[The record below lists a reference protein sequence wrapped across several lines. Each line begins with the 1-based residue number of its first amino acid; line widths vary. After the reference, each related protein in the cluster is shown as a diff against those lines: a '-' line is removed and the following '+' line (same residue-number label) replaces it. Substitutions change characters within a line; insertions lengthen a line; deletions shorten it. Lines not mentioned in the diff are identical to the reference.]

1 MAGWLIVRCHIAALA
16 VPQGAK
22 NIISIDITTAL
33 WASAV
38 AGAGSALLGAVI
50 GVPLLFRQLKVWE
63 ETM

>member
-1 MAGWLIVRCHIAALA
+1 MHTFSAAPGQCWCG
-16 VPQGAK
+16 VQGAK
-22 NIISIDITTAL
+22 NIVKLDISTAM

-38 AGAGSALLGAVI
+38 AGAGAAVLGAVI